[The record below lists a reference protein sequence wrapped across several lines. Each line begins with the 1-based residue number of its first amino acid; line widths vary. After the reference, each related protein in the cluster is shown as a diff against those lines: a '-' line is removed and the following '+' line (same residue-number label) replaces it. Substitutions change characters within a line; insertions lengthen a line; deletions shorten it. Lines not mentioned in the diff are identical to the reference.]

1 MPIAIGIRI
10 DGSTGTAV
18 DGGGEVEDVGS
29 LAAGVV
35 ATVVVTASVSAVVE
49 DVTATMSGA
58 PVADGEVVA
67 DVPEELE
74 HAAINTGPA
83 SHRDRALARVM
94 MANST
99 TSAADALVI
108 ETGPS
113 PVVSL
118 QEVAGIDDG
127 ATGHRLGDFGDIEPA
142 EFIPLGQ
149 HREYVCTVA
158 C

>member
-1 MPIAIGIRI
+1 
-10 DGSTGTAV
+10 V
-18 DGGGEVEDVGS
+18 DDVGS
-29 LAAGVV
+29 FAAGVV
-35 ATVVVTASVSAVVE
+35 AAAVVAAVAAVDSAVVE
-49 DVTATMSGA
+49 DVTATVSGT
-58 PVADGEVVA
+58 PVVDGEVDA
-67 DVPEELE
+67 DEPEALE
-74 HAAINTGPA
+74 HAAINRGLA
-83 SHRDRALARVM
+83 SHRNRALARVM

-118 QEVAGIDDG
+118 QEIAGIDDG
-127 ATGHRLGDFGDIEPA
+127 SACHRFGDFGDVEPA
-142 EFIPLGQ
+142 ELVPLGQ

>member
-1 MPIAIGIRI
+1 M
-10 DGSTGTAV
+10 
-18 DGGGEVEDVGS
+18 EDVGS

-35 ATVVVTASVSAVVE
+35 AAVAGAAEVCAVVE
-49 DVTATMSGA
+49 DVTATMPGA
-58 PVADGEVVA
+58 PVVDGEVVA
-67 DVPEELE
+67 GVPEELE

-118 QEVAGIDDG
+118 QEIAGIDDG
-127 ATGHRLGDFGDIEPA
+127 AAGHRLGDFGNVEPA
-142 EFIPLGQ
+142 EFVPLGQ